1 MFIVMNDF
9 TFNFNPIKS
18 WQIKIVGDHF
28 CNQVAENQHKNL
40 YLADASTSYSLK
52 NGIELTLWVL
62 NLFDQRTYGY
72 TINENLSRMSKE
84 YQLRARTIIGSVF
97 LHF

>member
-28 CNQVAENQHKNL
+28 CNQVSGNQHKNL
-40 YLADASTSYSLK
+40 YLADASTSYSFD
-52 NGIELTLWVL
+52 NGVEISLSAF
-62 NLFDQRTYGY
+62 NICDQRTYGY
-72 TINENLSRMSKE
+72 TINESLSRMSKE